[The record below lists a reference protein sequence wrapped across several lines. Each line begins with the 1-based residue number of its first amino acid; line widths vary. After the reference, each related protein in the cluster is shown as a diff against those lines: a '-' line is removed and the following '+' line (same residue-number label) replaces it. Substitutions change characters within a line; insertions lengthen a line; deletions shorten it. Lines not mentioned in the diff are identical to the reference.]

1 MTEKF
6 CIFTANVKHNFIFAS
21 GNYVVVTLTRSP
33 FSMPPHTCDVT
44 VLHLAL
50 IVLVLV
56 GGHGLQNESREK
68 TKNLKEAWK
77 LQNER

>member
-1 MTEKF
+1 
-6 CIFTANVKHNFIFAS
+6 
-21 GNYVVVTLTRSP
+21 
-33 FSMPPHTCDVT
+33 MPPHTCDVT

-56 GGHGLQNESREK
+56 GGHGLQNESKEK
-68 TKNLKEAWK
+68 TKNLEEAWK